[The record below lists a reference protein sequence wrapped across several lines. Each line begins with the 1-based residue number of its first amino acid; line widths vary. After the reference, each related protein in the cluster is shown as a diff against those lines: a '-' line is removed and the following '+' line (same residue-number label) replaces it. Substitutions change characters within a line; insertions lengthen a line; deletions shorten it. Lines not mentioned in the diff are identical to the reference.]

1 VEDWAEIRRLHKSDG
16 MAIKA
21 ISRRLGVSRNAV
33 RRALARVENADL
45 VLWMV
50 DATAPQVEDK
60 SAYIAPNAVHIRVLN
75 KVDLV
80 KSVQI
85 ADGVALS
92 AKTGEGVAELVGL
105 LTKRAEEGLGV
116 GEPAVITRA
125 RHRAE
130 LEAAAEALS
139 RFREERG
146 GPEIK
151 AEQLR
156 IAARHLGRLTGRIDV
171 EEVLGAIFSEFCI
184 GK

>member
-1 VEDWAEIRRLHKSDG
+1 MRP
-16 MAIKA
+16 
-21 ISRRLGVSRNAV
+21 
-33 RRALARVENADL
+33 RRAWRTN
-45 VLWMV
+45 
-50 DATAPQVEDK
+50 PPI
-60 SAYIAPNAVHIRVLN
+60 SAANAVHIRVLN
-75 KVDLV
+75 KVDLRETAQ
-80 KSVQI
+80 SPM
-85 ADGVALS
+85 AVALS

-105 LTKRAEEGLGV
+105 LTKRAEEGLAA

-130 LEAAAEALS
+130 LEAAARPLR

-151 AEQLR
+151 AEELR